1 MIKDTMKINLI
12 EYFVETVRQ
21 FPERNAIIDG
31 ERKVTFNELDV
42 QARRLAQTIIDTCQ
56 CKNRPVAM
64 FMPKCAEA
72 AVADLAITY
81 SGNAYMNLDVKN
93 PAERLGNIFALIQ
106 PAAVITNSKF
116 KAIIEPIASANGA
129 KVINVEEVN
138 AEAPT
143 QEALLARIS
152 DLIDTDPYCIINT
165 SGSTGTPKGVVLNH
179 KSFIDFMAQTFD
191 EYRFSENDI
200 IGSLSPVVFDIWS
213 YEMCLLQGKGACIV
227 VIPDTWSAFPVKILQ
242 LMQEQKVSYIFW
254 VPTIMVNIANM
265 GLLLQVP
272 LPTLRLCWFAG
283 EVFPTKQFNI
293 WRQSLPQTTFAN
305 FYGPIEITLDC
316 VYYTVEREIA
326 DDEPIPIG
334 KPFRNTDILILDENN
349 QNVTEANKEGELCI
363 RGTSL
368 AMGYYNNPEK
378 TAAAFVQNP
387 LNHSYPEI
395 IYRTGDLVFIN
406 SRGEIVFKGRKD
418 SLIKHMGYRIE
429 LGEIEHVIINTL
441 KLVKNGCVV
450 YNHQRKE
457 ITLYYEAEQELT
469 AADFRKSIGNTLP
482 KYMIPVV
489 YHHLPELKR
498 NTNGKIDR
506 LYYSKLVEE

>member
-1 MIKDTMKINLI
+1 MKINLI
-12 EYFVETVRQ
+12 EYFVETVNR
-21 FPERNAIIDG
+21 FPDKVAIIDG
-31 ERKVTFNELDV
+31 ERRILFAELDLKTR
-42 QARRLAQTIIDTCQ
+42 QLAKVIVDTCN

-64 FMPKCAEA
+64 FMPKCIESAQ
-72 AVADLAITY
+72 ADLAITY

-93 PAERLGNIFALIQ
+93 PAERLGNIFALIR
-106 PAAVITNSKF
+106 PAAVITNGKF
-116 KAIIEPIASANGA
+116 KDVIEPIASANSA
-129 KVINVEEVN
+129 LIINIDDVSTDAAVSSQEE
-138 AEAPT
+138 
-143 QEALLARIS
+143 LLTRIS

-191 EYRFSENDI
+191 EYGFTENDV

-213 YEMCLLQGKGACIV
+213 YELCLLQGKGASIV

-265 GLLLQVP
+265 GLLQQVP
-272 LPTLRLCWFAG
+272 LPDLRLCWFAG
-283 EVFPTKQFNI
+283 EVFPTKQFNT
-293 WRQSLPQTTFAN
+293 WRHNLPQTTFAN

-316 VYYTVEREIA
+316 VYYTIEREIA

-334 KPFRNTDILILDENN
+334 KPFRNTATLILDEGNN
-349 QNVTEANKEGELCI
+349 NVTEPNKEGELCI

-406 SRGEIVFKGRKD
+406 DRGEIVFKGRRD

-482 KYMIPVV
+482 RYMVPVV
-489 YHHLPELKR
+489 YHYLPELRR

>member
-1 MIKDTMKINLI
+1 MKINLI
-12 EYFVETVRQ
+12 EFFVETVSR
-21 FPERNAIIDG
+21 FGEKVAVVDG
-31 ERKVTFNELDV
+31 ERRVTFNELDV
-42 QARRLAQTIIDTCQ
+42 QARQLAQTIIDNCQ
-56 CKNRPVAM
+56 CKKRPVAM
-64 FMPKCAEA
+64 FMPKCKEA
-72 AVADLAITY
+72 AVTDLAITY

-116 KAIIEPIASANGA
+116 KAVIEPIASANGA
-129 KVINVEEVN
+129 RVINVEEVN
-138 AEAPT
+138 AEAPS

-191 EYRFSENDI
+191 EYHFSENDI

-213 YEMCLLQGKGACIV
+213 YEMCLLQGKGASIV
-227 VIPDTWSAFPVKILQ
+227 VIPDSWSAFPVKILQ

-265 GLLLQVP
+265 GLLQQVP

-293 WRQSLPQTTFAN
+293 WRHSLPQTTFAN

>member
-1 MIKDTMKINLI
+1 MKINLI
-12 EYFVETVRQ
+12 EYFIETTNR
-21 FPERNAIIDG
+21 FPNKTAVVDG
-31 ERKVTFNELDV
+31 EKRITFGELDLR
-42 QARRLAQTIIDTCQ
+42 ARQLAKVIVDACN
-56 CKNRPVAM
+56 CKNQPIAM
-64 FMPKCAEA
+64 FIPKCIEA
-72 AVADLAITY
+72 VQTDLAITY
-81 SGNAYMNLDVKN
+81 SGNTYMNLDVKN
-93 PAERLGNIFALIQ
+93 PVERLGNILALIQ
-106 PAAVITNSKF
+106 PAAVVTNNRYKS
-116 KAIIEPIASANGA
+116 IIEPILGESV
-129 KVINVEEVN
+129 KLINIEEV
-138 AEAPT
+138 AADDEAPR
-143 QEALLARIS
+143 QEYFLGRNS
-152 DLIDTDPYCIINT
+152 DHIDTDPYCIINT

-191 EYRFSENDI
+191 EYKFTENDV

-213 YEMCLLQGKGACIV
+213 YELCLLQGKGASIV
-227 VIPDTWSAFPVKILQ
+227 VIPDTLSAFPVKILQ

-265 GLLLQVP
+265 GLLEQVP
-272 LPTLRLCWFAG
+272 LPSLRLCWFAG

-293 WRQSLPQTTFAN
+293 WRHNLPQTTFAN

-316 VYYTVEREIA
+316 VYYTIEREIA

-334 KPFRNTDILILDENN
+334 KPFRNTGILILDGDN
-349 QNVTEANKEGELCI
+349 QNITDSNKEGELCI

-378 TAAAFVQNP
+378 TLAAFVQNP

-406 SRGEIVFKGRKD
+406 DRGEIVFKGRRD

-450 YNHQRKE
+450 YNHQHKE
-457 ITLYYEAEQELT
+457 ITLYYEAEQELNV
-469 AADFRKSIGNTLP
+469 ADFRKSIGNTLP

-489 YHHLPELKR
+489 YHHLSELKR

-506 LYYSKLVEE
+506 LYYSQLVEE